1 MPGLGHCI
9 IWSIAVSV
17 YLISAWMLIK
27 SEKGGRCLTGFLMFV
42 SFAVIMFDALRVV
55 LAETDPWFP
64 FTSSVIHGTIGTI
77 LLYGMAVWFAIID
90 ALVKKSK
97 AKE

>member
-1 MPGLGHCI
+1 M
-9 IWSIAVSV
+9 
-17 YLISAWMLIK
+17 Y
-27 SEKGGRCLTGFLMFV
+27 
-42 SFAVIMFDALRVV
+42 DALRVV

-77 LLYGMAVWFAIID
+77 LLYGMTVWFAIID

>member
-1 MPGLGHCI
+1 
-9 IWSIAVSV
+9 
-17 YLISAWMLIK
+17 MLSK
-27 SEKGGRCLTGFLMFV
+27 SEKGGRCLTDFLMFV
-42 SFAVIMFDALRVV
+42 SYAVIMFDAMRVV
-55 LAETDPWFP
+55 LAESDPWFP

-77 LLYGMAVWFAIID
+77 LFYGMLVWFAIID

>member
-1 MPGLGHCI
+1 MPGLVHCI

-17 YLISAWMLIK
+17 YLISAWMLCK

-42 SFAVIMFDALRVV
+42 SYTVIMYDALRVV

-77 LLYGMAVWFAIID
+77 LFYGMLVWFAIID

>member
-1 MPGLGHCI
+1 
-9 IWSIAVSV
+9 
-17 YLISAWMLIK
+17 MLIK

-64 FTSSVIHGTIGTI
+64 FTSSVILGTIGTI
-77 LLYGMAVWFAIID
+77 LLYGMVVCFAIID
-90 ALVKKSK
+90 ALV
-97 AKE
+97 